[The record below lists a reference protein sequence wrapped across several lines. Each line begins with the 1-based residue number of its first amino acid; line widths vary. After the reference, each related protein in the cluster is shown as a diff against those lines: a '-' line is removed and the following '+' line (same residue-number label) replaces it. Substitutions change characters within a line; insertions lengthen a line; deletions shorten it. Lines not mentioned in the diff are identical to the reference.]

1 LKPEILD
8 DPAVPEAIR
17 SRCYRDLARM
27 HWWLGNEAAIL
38 RRIRQ
43 DPQPARRVLDI
54 GCGHG
59 ALLVRIR
66 QRLGLEV
73 VGVDLN
79 PPKQHPGV
87 PILRADAITD
97 PLPAADI
104 AISLMLIHHL
114 SPEEVR
120 ELIRNVGRFC
130 RRFIIL
136 DLVRHRVPAALFR
149 GFVAPFVNPVNVEDG
164 LQSIAR
170 AFAPTE
176 LGAIVREAL
185 AGSGPSFRHEVAWLN
200 VRQVVDI
207 RYNLR

>member
-1 LKPEILD
+1 
-8 DPAVPEAIR
+8 
-17 SRCYRDLARM
+17 M
-27 HWWLGNEAAIL
+27 HWWLGNEAAVL
-38 RRIRQ
+38 QRIRQ
-43 DPQPARRVLDI
+43 ESPSAHRVLDI

-59 ALLVRIR
+59 ALLMKIH
-66 QRLGLEV
+66 QKLGLDA

-79 PPKQHPGV
+79 PPKHQPGV

-114 SPEEVR
+114 SPEEIR
-120 ELIRNVGRFC
+120 ELIQNVGRFC

-136 DLVRHRVPAALFR
+136 DLVRHPIPAALFR
-149 GFVAPFVNPVNVEDG
+149 GFVAPFVNPINVEDG
-164 LQSIAR
+164 LRSIAR
-170 AFAPTE
+170 AFAPPE

-185 AGSGPSFRHEVAWLN
+185 AGSGATFRHEVAWFN

-207 RYNLR
+207 RYNRR